1 MLPSISPRVS
11 FPLRTGHKAAYM
23 YTESTEYRY
32 LRKVEAAKKWF
43 KANVENILEI
53 YGLEH
58 NLDKEGIMLST

>member
-1 MLPSISPRVS
+1 
-11 FPLRTGHKAAYM
+11 M

-43 KANVENILEI
+43 KANVEKILEI
-53 YGLEH
+53 YGPEH